1 LFKIVGSL
9 ALIIMIAADA
19 SLAPEA
25 MPTGGL
31 AAPNAALKGDRL
43 DIGLRGASCAWPRDE
58 GVCVHDGTTP
68 AAAGVRRVHVIRT
81 DRFAA
86 PDEQPA
92 SGLEPH
98 RSRQDR
104 SRCASL
110 PPSCGS
116 SGRSVRAMI

>member
-1 LFKIVGSL
+1 LFKIVGAI
-9 ALIIMIAADA
+9 ALIILIAADA
-19 SLAPEA
+19 SVAPEA

-43 DIGLRGASCAWPRDE
+43 DIGLRSASCAGPHEE
-58 GVCVHDGTTP
+58 GTCVHDGATR
-68 AAAGVRRVHVIRT
+68 AAAVRRVHVIHT
-81 DRFAA
+81 DRFGTPVER
-86 PDEQPA
+86 PDP
-92 SGLEPH
+92 GLEPH
-98 RSRQDR
+98 RPPQDR